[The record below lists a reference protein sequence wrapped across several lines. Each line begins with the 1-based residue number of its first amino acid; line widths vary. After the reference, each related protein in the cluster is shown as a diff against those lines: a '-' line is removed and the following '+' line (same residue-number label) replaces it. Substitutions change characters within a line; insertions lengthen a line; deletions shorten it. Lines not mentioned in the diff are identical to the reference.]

1 MNWIG
6 DCFARPNC
14 ASTMST
20 VAMLA
25 LAVVGIAQAVV
36 LTLTW
41 LAIRSSTKETS
52 FLRQE
57 TAKQVRLS
65 ALPILQVI
73 FHKGP
78 DKVFLRNISMAS
90 AASAASRALL
100 QGFRFSWNRENR
112 ETWRC
117 TFNPTGMIAPGQ
129 ETRLEVQIER
139 EPVEA
144 DHERVVPGNQVFT
157 AAFNRAFSIE
167 RPNIILALHFE
178 DMLGNCYRS
187 EVEIDREEIPGTD
200 RQETRPTISRT
211 TLVERFPESL
221 ELVDVTTQP
230 AVTR

>member
-25 LAVVGIAQAVV
+25 LAVVGIAQVVV
-36 LTLTW
+36 LKLTW
-41 LAIRSSTKETS
+41 LAIRSSTKETR

-57 TAKQVRLS
+57 TAKQDRLS
-65 ALPILQVI
+65 ALPILQEI

-117 TFNPTGMIAPGQ
+117 TLKGPPLESGSLTRARAP
-129 ETRLEVQIER
+129 
-139 EPVEA
+139 
-144 DHERVVPGNQVFT
+144 
-157 AAFNRAFSIE
+157 S
-167 RPNIILALHFE
+167 
-178 DMLGNCYRS
+178 
-187 EVEIDREEIPGTD
+187 
-200 RQETRPTISRT
+200 SR
-211 TLVERFPESL
+211 R
-221 ELVDVTTQP
+221 
-230 AVTR
+230 R